1 MGSMRN
7 SMAGNRDPNE
17 LSCKRSEDKMQT
29 TAPGQAQA
37 FPILPKKERID
48 RWRGTLTLHR
58 ALTSQP
64 TPRAASQVRHR
75 HQPSTMTF
83 WPFRRRDA
91 PDASTS
97 ETTGKMISFWP
108 SRVRKQET
116 ARAHELRIATSGS
129 SSINALVELV
139 GGGVASQPAHRVVRA
154 AIFAPGAATTLEFDA
169 PGPAEPSRKLGTCA
183 RGERGASCVH
193 ALRLLTPEQTTAVL
207 DDVKR
212 IGESIGW
219 SDRGVSLPT
228 QDVLVSKLS
237 KESQNLVFCA
247 IRETILPFARQHYP
261 HLNASFDKQPY
272 PRPGN
277 LFIVRYCASSKR
289 PGGRGLK
296 LHKDETKLTF
306 NLCLSPEEGFTGGG
320 TYFPAN
326 SADVDGL
333 LVRPKPGCCLVHD
346 GNLKHAG
353 MEVVS
358 GQRFI
363 LVGFYNADGCDRVGE
378 EEHFT
383 KAALEEQRTHSPPQE
398 VQTIYFNTA
407 VASARDSS
415 PAAAQGRP
423 RPAAASQLSP
433 PLVPPPAAEGATCS
447 ADPGPVGG
455 NTSSA
460 DPLGPT
466 GAGAS
471 PAASTPITEDN
482 EITTAGGLSGAS
494 SARGDAATPALER
507 PLLFA
512 GGGCA
517 ADANTIDADAA
528 NAINNDADNADAAAG
543 TVLYKPFES
552 ACSDPSTS
560 TVTGRPAQ
568 EAAPTAGQAE
578 REGSLGGCRV
588 GGLCLAKQAEGV
600 TALPLA

>member
-1 MGSMRN
+1 
-7 SMAGNRDPNE
+7 
-17 LSCKRSEDKMQT
+17 
-29 TAPGQAQA
+29 
-37 FPILPKKERID
+37 
-48 RWRGTLTLHR
+48 
-58 ALTSQP
+58 
-64 TPRAASQVRHR
+64 
-75 HQPSTMTF
+75 MTF
-83 WPFRRRDA
+83 WPFRCRDA

-97 ETTGKMISFWP
+97 ETTGKVISFWP
-108 SRVRKQET
+108 GRVRKQE
-116 ARAHELRIATSGS
+116 ASRAHELRIATSGS

-139 GGGVASQPAHRVVRA
+139 SGSVASQPARRVRA

-169 PGPAEPSRKLGTCA
+169 PDPAKPSQKLGTCA
-183 RGERGASCVH
+183 RGASCVH
-193 ALRLLTPEQTTAVL
+193 ALRLLTPEQTTVVL

-237 KESQNLVFCA
+237 KESQDLVHRA

-363 LVGFYNADGCDRVGE
+363 LVGFYNADGRDRVGE
-378 EEHFT
+378 EAHFT
-383 KAALEEQRTHSPPQE
+383 KAALEEQRARSPPQE
-398 VQTIYFNTA
+398 VLTIYFNTA
-407 VASARDSS
+407 VATARDSS
-415 PAAAQGRP
+415 PAAAAQGRP
-423 RPAAASQLSP
+423 PPAAASQLPP
-433 PLVPPPAAEGATCS
+433 PLLAHKAAEGATCS

-455 NTSSA
+455 NTSST

-471 PAASTPITEDN
+471 SATSTPITEDN
-482 EITTAGGLSGAS
+482 EITAAGGISGAS
-494 SARGDAATPALER
+494 SARGDAAVPALER
-507 PLLFA
+507 PLPFA

-517 ADANTIDADAA
+517 ADADAADAA
-528 NAINNDADNADAAAG
+528 ADAADAAATDAAAG

-552 ACSDPSTS
+552 TSDPSTS
-560 TVTGRPAQ
+560 TQGDRPK
-568 EAAPTAGQAE
+568 E
-578 REGSLGGCRV
+578 RPLPQRQSKQNARARWV
-588 GGLCLAKQAEGV
+588 GGWCLAKHAEGV
-600 TALPLA
+600 TALPSA